1 MSGPGPVAP
10 AATPAV
16 GPAVSPAVSPTVT
29 HWPAGAPVA
38 RIAAVLDR
46 DGAVIIDDLFGPE
59 VLDPVRAELAP
70 ILDATD
76 PGGGGFLG
84 HSTKPVPGLL
94 AKAPSF
100 AACITH
106 PLLLALAD
114 HALLP
119 WCRRYQLQISTAQEV
134 WRGGQGQ
141 APHRDEDV
149 YGPVLDYRPGGPM
162 YVLGVIV
169 AGSEF
174 TAANGA
180 TRLAPGSHR
189 WEAGWTCDV
198 ADMVPAAM
206 RRGSALV
213 YFGRTVHAAGR
224 NGTDSGR
231 MAYIFGYSV
240 GWLRQEENLLVE
252 NPPELAARLPER
264 ARQLIGYQVYSPILG
279 WAAGRDP
286 DLLTRPAPP
295 GYRWPAS
302 MADEEGRPAAAPAP
316 AGIDDEEASA

>member
-1 MSGPGPVAP
+1 MTALDTAGAPPGGAPGPGTAI
-10 AATPAV
+10 
-16 GPAVSPAVSPTVT
+16 T
-29 HWPAGAPVA
+29 HWPATAPVA
-38 RIAAVLDR
+38 DIAGALDR
-46 DGAVIIDDLFGPE
+46 DGAVIIDGLFGPE

-70 ILDATD
+70 VLDTTD

-84 HSTKPVPGLL
+84 HSTKPIPGLL

-100 AACITH
+100 AACITD
-106 PLLLALAD
+106 PLLLGLAD

-134 WRGGQGQ
+134 WRGGKGQ

-149 YGPVLDYRPGGPM
+149 YGPFLDYRPDGPM

-169 AGSEF
+169 AGSAF

-189 WEAGWTCDV
+189 WEAGWSCEVT
-198 ADMVPAAM
+198 DMIPAEM
-206 RRGSALV
+206 ERGSALV

-224 NGTDSGR
+224 NETDGGR

-264 ARQLIGYQVYSPILG
+264 AQQLVGYQVYSPILG

-302 MADEEGRPAAAPAP
+302 MADEEAKQPAAGAGSPAAEAEEET
-316 AGIDDEEASA
+316 AG